1 MALGELV
8 AWVSLVMIG
17 SAGLSYI
24 LAYFSHFLAIRYQ
37 VLDIPHGE
45 RKIHDKPIPLWGG
58 TGIALA
64 LGLTVIVMGGVGLL
78 ASNRVSVWQLVGFL
92 AGLVVLTVGGMLDDK
107 YNLKPSQSILFPI
120 FAALVVVI
128 TGTTIGHITHP
139 GTAQAW
145 FLDWWTWRPFEG
157 FVGGGLGAW
166 RLSLPS
172 DLLTF
177 MWILVA
183 TYATKI
189 SDGLDGLV
197 VGIAII
203 GAGMV
208 GTLSAMPVY
217 YQPFS
222 SLLAAAMVGSFVG
235 FLPRNF
241 HPAKQF
247 LGEGG
252 STMAGYCLGFLAVVS
267 SAKIAI
273 ALAVLAVPL
282 FDVAFVALRRIMTG
296 HKWYAGDKDS
306 HLHFRLL
313 GAGLPHGKVVL
324 VLWLVSALAGVL
336 ALFLQ
341 TQGKIFLVFALAT
354 LTLLASWWAGA
365 AMRRKSHG

>member
-78 ASNRVSVWQLVGFL
+78 TSNRVSVWQLVGFL

-120 FAALVVVI
+120 FASLIVVI
-128 TGTTIGHITHP
+128 SGTTIGHITHP

-145 FLDWWTWRPFEG
+145 FLDWWTWRPFDG
-157 FVGGGLGAW
+157 FVGGGLGEW

-177 MWILVA
+177 VWILVA

-222 SLLAAAMVGSFVG
+222 SLLAAAMVGSF
-235 FLPRNF
+235 
-241 HPAKQF
+241 
-247 LGEGG
+247 
-252 STMAGYCLGFLAVVS
+252 
-267 SAKIAI
+267 
-273 ALAVLAVPL
+273 
-282 FDVAFVALRRIMTG
+282 RRIFTAQFPSG
-296 HKWYAGDKDS
+296 QTIFRRRGIDHG
-306 HLHFRLL
+306 RLL
-313 GAGLPHGKVVL
+313 SGFFGRGLERQNRHRLGRVGRAAVRRGL
-324 VLWLVSALAGVL
+324 CGV
-336 ALFLQ
+336 AAHHDGPQ
-341 TQGKIFLVFALAT
+341 MVRRRQG
-354 LTLLASWWAGA
+354 
-365 AMRRKSHG
+365 